1 MKLSIRGKGLALAVA
16 SAALVAVPFITPAEA
31 ATSSVT
37 CAKVTS
43 AKLTPKG
50 AAASVFASCTPAALK
65 AGGKGATTKTPPP
78 GSASGSVGFKI
89 TWNGGKGTTTAAVKF
104 KQNPTI
110 GKCPK
115 SGGYKRLTVKGT
127 VKAATGAAKTITKLN
142 EPVTASQCVVVSGAN
157 AGKSMLEPGTKF
169 KL

>member
-1 MKLSIRGKGLALAVA
+1 MKVSIHKSIVVAVA
-16 SAALVAVPFITPAEA
+16 AGALLTVPFALPVSALS
-31 ATSSVT
+31 SSVV

-50 AAASVFASCTPAALK
+50 AAASVFASCTPTALK
-65 AGGKGATTKTPPP
+65 AGGTGATTKTPPK
-78 GSASGSVGFKI
+78 GSVKGSVGFKI
-89 TWNGGKGTTTAAVKF
+89 TWKSGKGTTTAAVQF
-104 KQNPTI
+104 KQNPAI

-115 SGGYKRLTVKGT
+115 TGGYKRLTVKGS
-127 VKAATGAAKTITKLN
+127 VKAATGAAKAITKVG
-142 EPVTASQCVVVSGAN
+142 EPVTASQCVVVAGGN